1 VPGVDKT
8 MSEET
13 IRCPNCGYAMQKEY
27 VHIINSSGKRTWK
40 TTGNLFCYECKV
52 GILSEENKFVT

>member
-1 VPGVDKT
+1 